1 FYLTNVS
8 PDGQDQA
15 KIDTTTQN
23 WNKQQPIGAGSLI
36 GQFDGKSL
44 KVNNVSIE
52 NVTEDFESN
61 HGIKAGGLIGAITKS
76 SVKANITD
84 CYASVSGITGNN
96 TATQDQKNIKNII
109 SATNLGGLI
118 GSIDNGAH
126 VLRCYSSGRTVN
138 GGDYDETHLNISV
151 KDGNVGGLIGN
162 AKGSTSVTY
171 SYSTCSVGANKQNAK
186 TNGSCGGFIG
196 FISQSS
202 SVKGCYSTGLIINL
216 ADQTSSGTD
225 NQWADYGQF
234 IGETNSEKKPVTV
247 QNCSVLKGIN
257 SDQIPVI
264 WDDNTKQDTSKYDI
278 KIQSSLGQ
286 AATGEKNPFVVSE
299 NSRKTAVPVDKSLGN
314 KYPYCTTRQLSNLF
328 QSGTAD
334 DSNDIGH
341 VGDWPIEKNEPATVG
356 LIYYEYVQDENNLNN
371 KPVYYYKGYWEDLSD
386 SGQYNVRSL
395 TNLNLKEGQNFP
407 STGYV
412 VEDGYALVVKVKNN
426 RKNQIKSPNGT
437 ELSDTK
443 TFIGT
448 DNANGKEYDSLSL
461 SQSTVNDD
469 GSKIGLDKD
478 DYKLYRIKEPDEGNQ
493 SLYKMVDQTK
503 QLNVYVQNSDKKTKT
518 KYASFNVNLYSA
530 NAVFA
535 PNDKLPD
542 SLTIRSARQF
552 YNLFYESANNEFGL
566 LTSDHT
572 INQEMDIDFQQTFTN
587 KFGIPTDD
595 YKNDSNIYQS
605 KFQKLKTDNLT
616 FRCNYNGKKHYLK
629 NWTRTDEK
637 GQKQNLFGKECN
649 DKGILE
655 NLYFY
660 NVTGRYLF
668 DKNSGTIN
676 HLFFKDCDISDY
688 VKQGKVGDDVT
699 GLPSNA
705 KRSPALPGSSFDQ
718 DTDDSSAQN
727 TDSGSDPSSPPS
739 ANQTTGQTLNQDDSH
754 LNQVTGNVSN
764 KDSNN

>member
-1 FYLTNVS
+1 M
-8 PDGQDQA
+8 
-15 KIDTTTQN
+15 
-23 WNKQQPIGAGSLI
+23 
-36 GQFDGKSL
+36 
-44 KVNNVSIE
+44 
-52 NVTEDFESN
+52 
-61 HGIKAGGLIGAITKS
+61 
-76 SVKANITD
+76 
-84 CYASVSGITGNN
+84 
-96 TATQDQKNIKNII
+96 
-109 SATNLGGLI
+109 
-118 GSIDNGAH
+118 
-126 VLRCYSSGRTVN
+126 N
-138 GGDYDETHLNISV
+138 GGDYDETHPNISV

-162 AKGSTSVTY
+162 AKGSTFVTY

-314 KYPYCTTRQLSNLF
+314 KYPYCTTRQLPNLF

-426 RKNQIKSPNGT
+426 RKNQIKAPNGT

-469 GSKIGLDKD
+469 GNKIGLDKD

-503 QLNVYVQNSDKKTKT
+503 QLNVYVVNSDETTKT

-552 YNLFYESANNEFGL
+552 YNLFYESVNNKNFGL
-566 LTSDHT
+566 LTSNHT
-572 INQEMDIDFQQTFTN
+572 IYQEMDIDFQQEFTN

-595 YKNDSNIYQS
+595 YKKDSNIYQS
-605 KFQKLKTDNLT
+605 KFKKLNTADLI
-616 FRCNYNGKKHYLK
+616 FRCTYNGNKHYLK
-629 NWTRTDEK
+629 NWTRTD
-637 GQKQNLFGKECN
+637 KQNLFGKECA
-649 DKGILE
+649 GGTLGGTLE
-655 NLYFY
+655 NLNFDH
-660 NVTGRYLF
+660 VTGQYLF
-668 DKNSGTIN
+668 DKNSGNIN
-676 HLFFKDCDISDY
+676 SLTFTNCNMKGYFKE
-688 VKQGKVGDDVT
+688 GKAGT
-699 GLPSNA
+699 NLNGLTSKA
-705 KRSPALPGSSFDQ
+705 KPAPAFPGSPFDQ
-718 DTDDSSAQN
+718 DTEDSSAQN
-727 TDSGSDPSSPPS
+727 TDSGSDPSSTS
-739 ANQTTGQTLNQDDSH
+739 SSNQTTGQTLNQADSH
-754 LNQVTGNVSN
+754 SNQAAGNVSN